1 MTASDLFENFLLHD
15 GLKSLRPKE
24 NPPILRFVSPETTRQ
39 ADTPQAALFRLWG
52 RGAACSRRA
61 GGGAFN
67 SPASVKFS
75 SVSGRVR
82 R

>member
-15 GLKSLRPKE
+15 GLKSLRPADY
-24 NPPILRFVSPETTRQ
+24 PPILRFVSPRDKRQ
-39 ADTPQAALFRLWG
+39 ADTPQTAAFRLWG
-52 RGAACSRRA
+52 RGAALPRRA

-67 SPASVKFS
+67 SPASVKSRPVS
-75 SVSGRVR
+75 SRVR